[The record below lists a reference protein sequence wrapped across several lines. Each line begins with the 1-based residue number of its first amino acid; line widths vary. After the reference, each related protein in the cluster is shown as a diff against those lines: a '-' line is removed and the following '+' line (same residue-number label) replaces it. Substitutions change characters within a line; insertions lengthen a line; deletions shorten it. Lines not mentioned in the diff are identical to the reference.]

1 MAEAFMRQAAPN
13 LVEASSAGSHPA
25 GKINPVVASAMQE
38 VGCDLSKHHSKSLAE
53 LPAGKYDYVVTM
65 GCGDEC
71 PFIPAD
77 RHIDWNIPDPK
88 DLPLDEVRPIRDL
101 IKAQVE
107 ELVGTIRKDHA

>member
-1 MAEAFMRQAAPN
+1 MAEAFMRQAAPAH
-13 LVEASSAGSHPA
+13 VESYSAGSRPA
-25 GKINPVVASAMQE
+25 GKINPVVVSAMQE
-38 VGCDLSKHHSKSLAE
+38 VGCDLGTHHSKTLAE

-88 DLPLDEVRPIRDL
+88 GLPLKAVRPIRDL
-101 IKAQVE
+101 IKVQVE
-107 ELVGTIRKDHA
+107 ELVEAIGKDHA